1 MKLVNYFLL
10 LTLLGSSALPASALE
25 YRSFSK
31 ITVNSNRDEIKADN
45 DLTLREAIA
54 IINGDLKQEQLSPAE
69 QKQIQDITPNS
80 RNHIEFQLSSGN
92 QKIEL
97 KSALPNLVKDS
108 VQIEGKT
115 TRKATLDGLTFETPE
130 VEITP
135 ASGVMIDRG
144 LTLMADNITVKGL
157 SLYGFQVGI
166 NPSSQNLPGADIFI
180 GTKTY
185 PEIDERLAPKNIVI
199 ENNFLGI
206 NKNRQMPDNTSDF
219 GVYVFDSQGTTIRNN
234 AIGFH
239 TASGIISQI
248 SANNLLVENNA
259 VFANGTQG
267 MPDAIRLEGKLAN
280 NKIKGN
286 AICGNDGSAVFM
298 FKPDSGAV
306 AITNNRISSNGRRL
320 RRAAIHLM
328 GNDNVVDNNS
338 IEFQAG
344 SGVSVSAFAQHHKGD
359 LPSGRNVI
367 NNNRFSNLEGLS
379 VDLITYRNEAVE
391 DFQNG
396 DGINAPRNS
405 ENRRIDTGNGAIN
418 APQFLANEFYILG
431 GRVNLDGTAEPN
443 TKVEIYR
450 VNSTKNTEY
459 GPLSQS
465 LKTVTADA
473 KGKFQATIT
482 GLEPG
487 MVLSA
492 VTTDAKYG
500 TSEPARNAIVTVP
513 GQTALARSINKI
525 PTDCSLQDV
534 PVAVNPPLV
543 APPVTPP
550 IAPPKPPVVP
560 PTPVEPPIPSIVKIS
575 IPQKVHF
582 ALDKSHLS
590 PATTK
595 LLDEIV
601 RVLKANPSIS
611 IDLAGHTD
619 PRAPQAYNQALGMR
633 RATSVRNY
641 LLRKGISTNRMTIR
655 SMSFNNRATTD
666 QGVNPYA
673 LDRRVEFEY
682 RDVRGVEL
690 QVIDRFDDLQP
701 ER

>member
-1 MKLVNYFLL
+1 MKLINYFLL
-10 LTLLGSSALPASALE
+10 LSLLGGSALPASALE
-25 YRSFSK
+25 YRSFIK
-31 ITVNSNRDEIKADN
+31 ITVNSSQDEIKADN
-45 DLTLREAIA
+45 ELTLREAIA
-54 IINGDLKQEQLSPAE
+54 IINGDLKQEQLSPTE
-69 QKQIQDITPNS
+69 RNQIQDVTPNS
-80 RNHIEFQLSSGN
+80 SNRIEFQLPMEN
-92 QKIEL
+92 QRIEL
-97 KSALPNLVKDS
+97 KSALPNLIKDS
-108 VQIEGKT
+108 VKIEGQT
-115 TRKATLDGLTFETPE
+115 SRKATLDGLTFEIPE

-135 ASGVMIDRG
+135 APGVMIDRG
-144 LTLMADNITVKGL
+144 LTLMADNITIKGL

-206 NKNRQMPDNTSDF
+206 NKNRQIPDNTSDF
-219 GVYVFDSQGTTIRNN
+219 GVYVFDSTGTTIRNN

-280 NKIKGN
+280 SKIKGN
-286 AICGNDGSAVFM
+286 AICGNDGSAVFL

-344 SGVSVSAFAQHHKGD
+344 SGVSVSAFAQHHRGD

-379 VDLITYRNEAVE
+379 IDLITYRNEAVE

-396 DGINAPRNS
+396 DGINASRNS
-405 ENRRIDTGNGAIN
+405 ENRRLDTGNGAIN
-418 APQFLANEFYILG
+418 APQFLANEFYILD

-443 TKVEIYR
+443 TKVEIYQ
-450 VNSTKNTEY
+450 VNSTKDTEH
-459 GPLSQS
+459 GPLSQP

-473 KGKFQATIT
+473 QGKFQATLT

-487 MVLSA
+487 IVLSA
-492 VTTDAKYG
+492 ATTDAKYG

-513 GQTALARSINKI
+513 GQTALAKSVKKI

-534 PVAVNPPLV
+534 PVAVNPPE
-543 APPVTPP
+543 TPQILP
-550 IAPPKPPVVP
+550 EKPPVIPPIPIKP
-560 PTPVEPPIPSIVKIS
+560 PTPSIIKIS

-582 ALDKSHLS
+582 ALDKSNLS

-601 RVLKANPSIS
+601 QVLRANPSIS
-611 IDLAGHTD
+611 VDLAGHTD
-619 PRAPQAYNQALGMR
+619 PRAPQAYNQALGLR
-633 RATSVRNY
+633 RATAVRNY
-641 LLRKGISTNRMTIR
+641 LLRKDISTNRMTIR
-655 SMSFNNRATTD
+655 SRSFNNRVTNN
-666 QGVNPYA
+666 QGISPYA

-690 QVIDRFDDLQP
+690 EVVDRFDDLQP

>member
-1 MKLVNYFLL
+1 MKLLNYFLL
-10 LTLLGSSALPASALE
+10 LSILGGSALPASALE
-25 YRSFSK
+25 YRSFIK

-108 VQIEGKT
+108 VQIAGKT

-135 ASGVMIDRG
+135 APGVMIDRG

-157 SLYGFQVGI
+157 SLYGFQVGL
-166 NPSSQNLPGADIFI
+166 NQSSQNLPGADIFI
-180 GTKTY
+180 GTTTY
-185 PEIDERLAPKNIVI
+185 PEIDERLSPKNIVI

-206 NKNRQMPDNTSDF
+206 NKNRQIPDNTSDF
-219 GVYVFDSQGTTIRNN
+219 GVYVFDSKDTTIRNN

-259 VFANGTQG
+259 IFANGTQG

-280 NKIKGN
+280 NRIKGN

-344 SGVSVSAFAQHHKGD
+344 SGVSVSAFAQHHRGD

-418 APQFLANEFYILG
+418 APQFLSNEFYILG

-450 VNSTKNTEY
+450 VNSTKDTEY

-465 LKTVTADA
+465 LKTVTTDA
-473 KGKFQATIT
+473 KGKFQATLT

-513 GQTALARSINKI
+513 GQTALARLINKI

-534 PVAVNPPLV
+534 PVAVNPP
-543 APPVTPP
+543 VTPP
-550 IAPPKPPVVP
+550 VVPQKPPVVP
-560 PTPVEPPIPSIVKIS
+560 PTPVERPIPSIVKIS

-690 QVIDRFDDLQP
+690 EVIDRFDDLQP

>member
-10 LTLLGSSALPASALE
+10 LSLLGGSALPASALE
-25 YRSFSK
+25 YRAFMQ
-31 ITVNSNRDEIKADN
+31 ITVNSHRDEIKADN

-54 IINGDLKQEQLSPAE
+54 ILNGDLKLEQLSPAE
-69 QKQIQDITPNS
+69 RKQIQDITPNS
-80 RNHIEFQLSSGN
+80 RNRIEFQLPVGN
-92 QKIEL
+92 QRIEL
-97 KSALPNLVKDS
+97 KSALPNLIEDS
-108 VQIEGKT
+108 VKIEGKT
-115 TRKATLDGLTFETPE
+115 SRKATLDGLTFEVPE

-135 ASGVMIDRG
+135 APGVQIDRG

-157 SLYGFQVGI
+157 SLYGFQVGQ
-166 NPSSQNLPGADIFI
+166 NQSSQNLPGADIFV

-185 PEIDERLAPKNIVI
+185 PEIDERLAPKNILI

-206 NKNRQMPDNTSDF
+206 NKQRQMPENTSDF
-219 GVYVFDSQGTTIRNN
+219 GVYVFDSKGTTIRNN

-239 TASGIISQI
+239 SASGIISQI

-267 MPDAIRLEGKLAN
+267 MPDAIRLEGKLLN
-280 NKIKGN
+280 NRIRGN
-286 AICGNDGSAVFM
+286 AICGNDGSAVFL
-298 FKPDSGAV
+298 FKPDSGSV
-306 AITNNRISSNGRRL
+306 AITNNHISSNGRRL

-344 SGVSVSAFAQHHKGD
+344 SGVSVSAFAQHHQGD

-367 NNNRFSNLEGLS
+367 SNNRFSNLEGLS
-379 VDLITYRNEAVE
+379 IDLITYRNEAVE

-396 DGINAPRNS
+396 DGINALRNS
-405 ENRRIDTGNGAIN
+405 ENRRLDTGNGAIN
-418 APQFLANEFYILG
+418 APEFLANEFYLIG
-431 GRVNLDGTAEPN
+431 GKVNLDGTAEPN

-450 VNSTKNTEY
+450 VNSAKDTEY
-459 GPLSQS
+459 GPLSES
-465 LKTVTADA
+465 LKTVAVNA
-473 KGKFQATIT
+473 RGKFQATLT
-482 GLEPG
+482 GLAPG

-500 TSEPARNAIVTVP
+500 TSEPARNAIVTIP
-513 GQTALARSINKI
+513 GQTALAQSIRKI
-525 PTDCSLQDV
+525 PSDCSLQDV
-534 PVAVNPPLV
+534 PVAVNPPI
-543 APPVTPP
+543 APPPIAPPRVPVTPP
-550 IAPPKPPVVP
+550 I
-560 PTPVEPPIPSIVKIS
+560 PVEPPIPSIVKIS

-590 PATTK
+590 PTTTR

-601 RVLKANPSIS
+601 RVLATNPSIN

-633 RATSVRNY
+633 RATAVRNY

-655 SMSFNNRATTD
+655 SMSFNHRATND

>member
-25 YRSFSK
+25 YRSFIK
-31 ITVNSNRDEIKADN
+31 ITVNSSQDEIKADN

-69 QKQIQDITPNS
+69 KKQIQDITPNS

-92 QKIEL
+92 QRIEL

-108 VQIEGKT
+108 VQIAGKT
-115 TRKATLDGLTFETPE
+115 TRKASLDGLTFETPE

-135 ASGVMIDRG
+135 AAGVTIDRG

-157 SLYGFQVGI
+157 SLYGFQVGN

-185 PEIDERLAPKNIVI
+185 PEIDERLAPKNIAI

-298 FKPDSGAV
+298 FKPDAGAV

-344 SGVSVSAFAQHHKGD
+344 SGVSVSAFAQHHRGD

-405 ENRRIDTGNGAIN
+405 ENRRLDTGNGAID

-450 VNSTKNTEY
+450 VNSTKDTEY

-473 KGKFQATIT
+473 KGKFQATLT

-513 GQTALARSINKI
+513 GQMALARSIDKI

-534 PVAVNPPLV
+534 PVAVNPPV
-543 APPVTPP
+543 TPPVTPP
-550 IAPPKPPVVP
+550 IAPPKPPVV
-560 PTPVEPPIPSIVKIS
+560 PPIPSIVKIS

-601 RVLKANPSIS
+601 RVLQANPSIS
-611 IDLAGHTD
+611 VDLAGHTD

-690 QVIDRFDDLQP
+690 EVIDRFDDLQP

>member
-10 LTLLGSSALPASALE
+10 VSLLGGSALPALALE
-25 YRSFSK
+25 YRAFMQ

-45 DLTLREAIA
+45 DLTLREAISV
-54 IINGDLKQEQLSPAE
+54 INGDLQIEQLSPVE
-69 QKQIQDITPNS
+69 QKQIQDITPSSSN
-80 RNHIEFQLSSGN
+80 RIEFQLPVEN
-92 QKIEL
+92 QRIEL
-97 KSALPNLVKDS
+97 KSALPNLIKDS
-108 VQIEGKT
+108 VKIEGKT
-115 TRKATLDGLTFETPE
+115 TSKATLDGLTFETPE

-135 ASGVMIDRG
+135 ASGIVIDRG

-157 SLYGFQVGI
+157 SLYGFQVGL

-219 GVYVFDSQGTTIRNN
+219 GVYVFDSKGTTVRNN

-248 SANNLLVENNA
+248 SADNLLIENNA
-259 VFANGTQG
+259 IFANGTQG

-344 SGVSVSAFAQHHKGD
+344 SGVSVSAFAQHHRGD

-396 DGINAPRNS
+396 DGVNAPRNS
-405 ENRRIDTGNGAIN
+405 ENRRLDTGNGAIN
-418 APQFLANEFYILG
+418 APQFLANEFYLLG
-431 GRVNLDGTAEPN
+431 DQVNLDGTAEPN

-450 VNSTKNTEY
+450 VNSAKNTEH

-465 LKTVTADA
+465 LQTVTANA
-473 KGKFQATIT
+473 QGKFQATLT

-513 GQTALARSINKI
+513 GQTALARLVQKI

-534 PVAVNPPLV
+534 PVAVNPPV
-543 APPVTPP
+543 TPPVTSP
-550 IAPPKPPVVP
+550 IDPPKPPIVP
-560 PTPVEPPIPSIVKIS
+560 PTPIEPPTPSIVKIS

-582 ALDKSHLS
+582 ALDKSYLS

-601 RVLKANPSIS
+601 RVLKANPGIS
-611 IDLAGHTD
+611 VDLAGHTD

-655 SMSFNNRATTD
+655 SNSFNNRVTND

-673 LDRRVEFEY
+673 LERRVEFKY
-682 RDVRGVEL
+682 RDVRGMEFE
-690 QVIDRFDDLQP
+690 VIDRFDDLQP

>member
-1 MKLVNYFLL
+1 MKLLNYFLL
-10 LTLLGSSALPASALE
+10 LSILGGSALPASALE
-25 YRSFSK
+25 YRSFIK

-108 VQIEGKT
+108 VQIAGKT

-135 ASGVMIDRG
+135 APGVMIDRG

-157 SLYGFQVGI
+157 SLYGFQVGL
-166 NPSSQNLPGADIFI
+166 NQSSQNLPGADIFI
-180 GTKTY
+180 GTTTY
-185 PEIDERLAPKNIVI
+185 PEIDERLSPKNIVI

-219 GVYVFDSQGTTIRNN
+219 GVYVFDSKGTTIRNN

-259 VFANGTQG
+259 IFANGTQG

-344 SGVSVSAFAQHHKGD
+344 SGVSVSAFAQHHRGD

-418 APQFLANEFYILG
+418 APQFLSNEFYILG

-450 VNSTKNTEY
+450 VNSAKDTEY

-465 LKTVTADA
+465 LKTVTTDA
-473 KGKFQATIT
+473 KGKFQATLT

-534 PVAVNPPLV
+534 PVAVNPP
-543 APPVTPP
+543 VTPP
-550 IAPPKPPVVP
+550 VVPQKPPVVP
-560 PTPVEPPIPSIVKIS
+560 PTPVERPIPSIVKIS

-690 QVIDRFDDLQP
+690 EVIDRFDDLQP

>member
-1 MKLVNYFLL
+1 MKLVHYFLL
-10 LTLLGSSALPASALE
+10 LSLLGSSALPASALE
-25 YRSFSK
+25 YRPFIK
-31 ITVNSNRDEIKADN
+31 ITVNSSRDEIKADD

-54 IINGDLKQEQLSPAE
+54 IVNGDLKQEQLSPAE

-80 RNHIEFQLSSGN
+80 SNHIEFQLPVEN
-92 QKIEL
+92 QRIEL
-97 KSALPNLVKDS
+97 KSALPNLIKGSVK
-108 VQIEGKT
+108 IEGKT
-115 TRKATLDGLTFETPE
+115 SRKATLDGLIFEVPE

-135 ASGVMIDRG
+135 APGIMIDRG

-157 SLYGFQVGI
+157 SLYGFQVGS

-206 NKNRQMPDNTSDF
+206 NKNRQIPDNTSDF
-219 GVYVFDSQGTTIRNN
+219 GVYVFDATGTTIRNN

-259 VFANGTQG
+259 IFANGTQG

-286 AICGNDGSAVFM
+286 AICGNDGSAVFL

-338 IEFQAG
+338 IEFQTG
-344 SGVSVSAFAQHHKGD
+344 SGVSVSAFAQHHRGD

-379 VDLITYRNEAVE
+379 IDLITYRNEAVE

-396 DGINAPRNS
+396 DGINASRNS
-405 ENRRIDTGNGAIN
+405 ENRRLDTGNGAIN
-418 APQFLANEFYILG
+418 APQFLANEFYILDG
-431 GRVNLDGTAEPN
+431 MVNLDGTAEPN

-450 VNSTKNTEY
+450 VNSTKDIEH

-465 LKTVTADA
+465 LKTVMANA
-473 KGKFQATIT
+473 QGKFQATLT

-500 TSEPARNAIVTVP
+500 TSEPARNAIITVL
-513 GQTALARSINKI
+513 GQTVLAHSINKI
-525 PTDCSLQDV
+525 PTDCSLQDL
-534 PVAVNPPLV
+534 PVAVK
-543 APPVTPP
+543 PP
-550 IAPPKPPVVP
+550 IAPPETPQILPEKPPVIP
-560 PTPVEPPIPSIVKIS
+560 PIPVEPPTPSIVKIS

-582 ALDKSHLS
+582 ALDKSNLS

-611 IDLAGHTD
+611 VDLAGHTD
-619 PRAPQAYNQALGMR
+619 PRAPQAYNQALGLR
-633 RATSVRNY
+633 RATAVRNY

-655 SMSFNNRATTD
+655 SKSFNNRVTNN

-690 QVIDRFDDLQP
+690 EVIDRFDDLQP

>member
-1 MKLVNYFLL
+1 M
-10 LTLLGSSALPASALE
+10 LGGSALPASATGTAHNLK
-25 YRSFSK
+25 F
-31 ITVNSNRDEIKADN
+31 TVNSDQDEVKPD
-45 DLTLREAIA
+45 DFLTLREAIEVV
-54 IINGDLKQEQLSPAE
+54 NGTLNLGQLTAAERKQYVPGNGSTIVFKL
-69 QKQIQDITPNS
+69 
-80 RNHIEFQLSSGN
+80 SGN
-92 QKIEL
+92 QQIQL
-97 KSALPNLVKDS
+97 RSALPAITQQGVIIAGS
-108 VQIEGKT
+108 TQGQ
-115 TRKATLDGLTFETPE
+115 ATLDGLVFEIPE

-135 ASGVMIDRG
+135 APGVVIDRG
-144 LTLMADNITVKGL
+144 LTLMADNITIRGL

-180 GTKTY
+180 GTKAY
-185 PEIDERLAPKNIVI
+185 PEIDERLSPRNIVI
-199 ENNFLGI
+199 ENNFLGVS
-206 NKNRQMPDNTSDF
+206 KNRQMPNSTSDF
-219 GVYVFDSQGTTIRNN
+219 GVYVFDARGTTIRNN

-239 TASGIISQI
+239 SASGIISQI

-267 MPDAIRLEGKLAN
+267 MPDAIRLEGKLVN

-286 AICGNDGSAVFM
+286 AICGNDGSAIFM

-344 SGVSVSAFAQHHKGD
+344 SGVSVSAFAQHHRGD

-367 NNNRFSNLEGLS
+367 SNNRFSNLEGLS

-396 DGINAPRNS
+396 DGINPLRNS
-405 ENRRIDTGNGAIN
+405 ENRRLDTGNGAIN
-418 APQFLANEFYILG
+418 APQFLASEFYILD

-443 TKVEIYR
+443 AQVEIYR
-450 VNSTKNTEY
+450 VNSSKDTEY
-459 GPLSQS
+459 GPLSQP
-465 LKTVTADA
+465 LKTVVANA
-473 KGKFQATIT
+473 QGKFQTTLT

-487 MVLSA
+487 MALSA
-492 VTTDAKYG
+492 VATDAKYG
-500 TSEPARNAIVTVP
+500 TSEPARNAIVTAP
-513 GQTALARSINKI
+513 GRTTSARSANKI
-525 PTDCSLQDV
+525 PTDCSLKDV
-534 PVAVNPPLV
+534 
-543 APPVTPP
+543 PVTPP
-550 IAPPKPPVVP
+550 VVP
-560 PTPVEPPIPSIVKIS
+560 SVISPIIPPQPPAEPPTPSIVKIS

-611 IDLAGHTD
+611 ADLAGHTD

-633 RATSVRNY
+633 RATAVRNY
-641 LLRKGISTNRMTIR
+641 LLRQGISTNRMTIR
-655 SMSFNNRATTD
+655 SQSFNNRVTND

-690 QVIDRFDDLQP
+690 EVIDRFDDLQP

>member
-1 MKLVNYFLL
+1 MKLLNYFLL
-10 LTLLGSSALPASALE
+10 LAILGGSALPASALE
-25 YRSFSK
+25 YRSFIK

-80 RNHIEFQLSSGN
+80 SNRIDFQLLAGN

-97 KSALPNLVKDS
+97 KSALPNLIKDS
-108 VQIEGKT
+108 VKIEGKT
-115 TRKATLDGLTFETPE
+115 SRKATLDGLTFEVPE

-135 ASGVMIDRG
+135 APGVMIDRG

-157 SLYGFQVGI
+157 SLYGFQVGL
-166 NPSSQNLPGADIFI
+166 NQSSQNLPGADIFI
-180 GTKTY
+180 GTTTY

-219 GVYVFDSQGTTIRNN
+219 GVYVFDSTGTTIRNN

-259 VFANGTQG
+259 IFANGTQG

-286 AICGNDGSAVFM
+286 AICGNDGSAIFM

-344 SGVSVSAFAQHHKGD
+344 SGVSVSAFAQHHRGD

-450 VNSTKNTEY
+450 VNSTKDTEY

-473 KGKFQATIT
+473 QGKFQATLT

-513 GQTALARSINKI
+513 GQTALARSVNKI

-534 PVAVNPPLV
+534 PVAVNPPV
-543 APPVTPP
+543 TPPVTPP
-550 IAPPKPPVVP
+550 IAPSKP
-560 PTPVEPPIPSIVKIS
+560 PVEPPIPSIVKIS

-655 SMSFNNRATTD
+655 SQSFNNRATTD
-666 QGVNPYA
+666 QGINPYA

-690 QVIDRFDDLQP
+690 EVLDRFDDLQP